1 MWIARIIATGLSFFL
16 AGAWV
21 TSASATPLVPI
32 ISLLSH
38 WDHHWY
44 IWLPGD
50 PHYEAV
56 EVMAAERGA
65 DVPPL
70 VWVFFTERDEPKR
83 QTHYFNDA
91 RVAAARGANFS
102 DIAFTMTG
110 TDEGPQDLVVS
121 FVDTAARSIAIEVRF
136 NPGTQLVTQGAGL
149 TNQIGHSGDRL
160 LLVFFRER
168 NAFAQV
174 SHVTIAGVD
183 VAIPQPGE
191 NHPVPFSAAYSKN
204 ILVSGFAFG
213 ERRVDFT
220 NAGFANDSAAAEM
233 DALRFAPS
241 DQRGVFVAVRPDNS
255 RVELVTAI
263 DDALAYYRHRSGNH
277 VLEIEFVPPLPP
289 TNARNADFDSTY
301 RMSLDG
307 FRDLLAGT
315 VHVSEQSDKVTL
327 DWHFQQPVWTRAR
340 PLRTTLFAKDHA
352 LARIELLPL
361 ETRK

>member
-1 MWIARIIATGLSFFL
+1 MWFARVIATGLLFFL
-16 AGAWV
+16 AGAGV

-50 PHYEAV
+50 PLYEAV
-56 EVMAAERGA
+56 EVTAAERGA

-102 DIAFTMTG
+102 DIAFTMTSAG
-110 TDEGPQDLVVS
+110 EGPQDLVAS
-121 FVDTAARSIAIEVRF
+121 FVDAGGRSIGIEVQF

-168 NAFAQV
+168 NAFAQM
-174 SHVTIAGVD
+174 SHVTIAGLD
-183 VAIPQPGE
+183 VAIPQPGQ

-204 ILVSGFAFG
+204 IFVSGFAFG
-213 ERRVDFT
+213 ERRVDF
-220 NAGFANDSAAAEM
+220 ADDSAGAET

-241 DQRGVFVAVRPDNS
+241 AQRGVYVAARPDNS
-255 RVELVTAI
+255 RVELVTAM

-277 VLEIEFVPPLPP
+277 GLEIEFIPPLPP
-289 TNARNADFDSTY
+289 ANGRNADFDSTY

-307 FRDLLAGT
+307 FRDLLVGT
-315 VHVSEQSDKVTL
+315 VRVSKQSDKFTL
-327 DWHFQQPVWTRAR
+327 DWHFQEPVWTRAH

-352 LARIELLPL
+352 VARIELRPL
-361 ETRK
+361 ETRQ

>member
-1 MWIARIIATGLSFFL
+1 MWFARIIATGLSFFL

-50 PHYEAV
+50 PRYEAV

-110 TDEGPQDLVVS
+110 AGERPQDLVVS
-121 FVDTAARSIAIEVRF
+121 FVDAGGRSIAIEVRF

-168 NAFAQV
+168 NAFAQM
-174 SHVTIAGVD
+174 SQVTIAGLD
-183 VAIPQPGE
+183 VAIPQPGQ

-204 ILVSGFAFG
+204 IFVSGFAFG
-213 ERRVDFT
+213 ERRVDF
-220 NAGFANDSAAAEM
+220 ADDSAGAET

-241 DQRGVFVAVRPDNS
+241 AQRGVYVAARPDNS
-255 RVELVTAI
+255 RVELVTAM

-277 VLEIEFVPPLPP
+277 GLEIEFIPPLPP

-307 FRDLLAGT
+307 FRDLLVGT
-315 VHVSEQSDKVTL
+315 VHVSKQSDKFTL
-327 DWHFQQPVWTRAR
+327 DWHFQEPVWTRAH

-352 LARIELLPL
+352 VARIELRPL
-361 ETRK
+361 ETRQ

>member
-1 MWIARIIATGLSFFL
+1 MWFARIMAISLSPLFS
-16 AGAWV
+16 GAWV

-50 PHYEAV
+50 PLYEAV

-65 DVPPL
+65 DVAPL
-70 VWVFFTERDEPKR
+70 VWVFFTERNEPKR

-91 RVAAARGANFS
+91 RVAATRGADYG

-110 TDEGPQDLVVS
+110 AGEGPRDLVVR
-121 FVDTAARSIAIEVRF
+121 FIDAGGRSIAIEVRF

-168 NAFAQV
+168 NAFAQA
-174 SHVTIAGVD
+174 SHVTIAGLD
-183 VAIPQPGE
+183 VAMPQPGQ

-204 ILVSGFAFG
+204 IFVSGFAFG

-220 NAGFANDSAAAEM
+220 DGSVGAEA
-233 DALRFAPS
+233 DAMRFAS
-241 DQRGVFVAVRPDNS
+241 SAERGVYVASRPDNS

-263 DDALAYYRHRSGNH
+263 DNALQHYRHRSGAH
-277 VLEIEFVPPLPP
+277 MLEIEFVPPLPP
-289 TNARNADFDSTY
+289 TNALSTDFVSTY

-307 FRDLLAGT
+307 FRDLLVGT
-315 VHVSEQSDKVTL
+315 VHLSKQSDKFTL
-327 DWHFQQPVWTRAR
+327 DWHFREPAWTRAR
-340 PLRTTLFAKDHA
+340 PLRTTLTAKNDST
-352 LARIELLPL
+352 ARIELRPL
-361 ETRK
+361 GSRQ